1 MRYAAMADSVAVA
14 GEGVERVILSG
25 RDVQCVAA
33 GPDPAR
39 AFVGTTEGL
48 HRTTDA
54 GDTVDRVLEG
64 HVTAV
69 AVSPHDPDEVWAGT
83 EPSRVFRSTD
93 GGRTFVHLDGLT
105 DLPSSD
111 GWAFPPR
118 PHTHHIRWLQA
129 DGGDPKRWYAAIEA
143 GALVRTPD
151 AGATWM
157 DRVPGGPQDTHGMAV
172 HADAPG
178 RLYSAAGDGYFE
190 STDGGETWER
200 RQEGLDHRYCWSV
213 AVAPGDPD
221 HRLLSAATGPGSAHS
236 PPGEG
241 YVYRRTGNAW
251 ERVDGLPTGRGVYR
265 QVLAAAAEFWA
276 LSNRGL
282 YRSADGRRWEQ
293 VPLPWRERFGDQ
305 APSGLAVV

>member
-1 MRYAAMADSVAVA
+1 MRYAAMADAVAVA
-14 GEGVERVILSG
+14 GDGVKRIVLSG
-25 RDVQCVAA
+25 LDVQCVAA

-54 GDTVDRVLEG
+54 GDTGDRVLEG

-93 GGRTFVHLDGLT
+93 GGRTFERLDGLT

-111 GWAFPPR
+111 GWSFPPR
-118 PHTHHIRWLQA
+118 PHTHHVRWLQPDA
-129 DGGDPKRWYAAIEA
+129 SDPDRWYAAIEA
-143 GALVRTPD
+143 GALVHTPD
-151 AGATWM
+151 GGETWV
-157 DRVPGGPQDTHGMAV
+157 DRVPSGPRDTHGMAV
-172 HADAPG
+172 HPDAPD
-178 RLYSAAGDGYFE
+178 RLYSAAGDGYVE

-213 AVAPGDPD
+213 AVAADDPD
-221 HRLLSAATGPGSAHS
+221 HRLLSAASGAGSAHS

-241 YVYRRTGNAW
+241 HLYRRTDGAW
-251 ERVDGLPTGRGVYR
+251 EPVDGLPTGRGVYR
-265 QVLAAAAEFWA
+265 QVLAGGEDFWT

-282 YRSADGRRWEQ
+282 YRSPDGRQWEQ
-293 VPLPWRERFGDQ
+293 VAIPWAERFDDQ
-305 APSGLAVV
+305 APAGLVVV